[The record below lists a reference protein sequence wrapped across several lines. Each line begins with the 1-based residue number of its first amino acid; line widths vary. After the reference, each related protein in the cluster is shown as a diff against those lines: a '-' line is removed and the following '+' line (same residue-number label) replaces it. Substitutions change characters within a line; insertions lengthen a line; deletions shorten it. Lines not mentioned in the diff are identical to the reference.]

1 MCIGNPNLDA
11 IAKHENEQ
19 GNMTPRP
26 LPYADV
32 EAQQI
37 AALFNT
43 NPITGLHATK
53 IPILANL
60 EKVSILHIASHGAS
74 NFGSIFL
81 SPDFNFPF
89 SDLGAQQAYQLRE
102 FDLLLVETSA
112 RLVFLSCCCTARGA
126 VLKEGLFGIARAFL
140 DAGARCVIVTLWPIN
155 DSVTSEFA
163 HRFYTKLFHEKSAC
177 EALQLTMNE
186 FQVDRDPVYQL
197 FTSWAPF
204 QVLGEDVRFTKE
216 EIKEIRRQG
225 DAKVSYFD
233 HYDK

>member
-1 MCIGNPNLDA
+1 M
-11 IAKHENEQ
+11 
-19 GNMTPRP
+19 
-26 LPYADV
+26 
-32 EAQQI
+32 
-37 AALFNT
+37 FNT

-53 IPILANL
+53 MSILANL
-60 EKVSILHIASHGAS
+60 EEVSILHIASHGES

-81 SPDFNFPF
+81 SPDFNLPF
-89 SDLGAQQAYQLRE
+89 SNFAEEHSFLLRE
-102 FDLLLVETSA
+102 LDLFYLETSA

-126 VLKEGLFGIARAFL
+126 VLKEGVFGIARAFL
-140 DAGARCVIVTLWPIN
+140 DAGARCVIMTLWPIN

-163 HRFYTKLFHEKSAC
+163 HRFYTKLFDEKSAC
-177 EALQLTMNE
+177 EALQLTMIE
-186 FQVDRDPVYQL
+186 FQEDRNPVYQL